1 MRVPVGGM
9 DQNNDPSG
17 KISFVNATATTTTYS
32 YIQFTEAK
40 QYKLTLL
47 CTSNPMSS
55 GTLSSHRMS
64 FFNITSNS
72 VIHDTL
78 VQNTTTQNTSLIFN
92 MQFIFTPTINN
103 AYTFVI
109 SPSVQNFNVYPIQEF
124 DLYIEEVFEQS
135 LDTYYFNSGA
145 LQSFKFENQSS
156 GNVAINLKNTITEWR
171 I

>member
-1 MRVPVGGM
+1 
-9 DQNNDPSG
+9 
-17 KISFVNATATTTTYS
+17 
-32 YIQFTEAK
+32 
-40 QYKLTLL
+40 
-47 CTSNPMSS
+47 MSS

-109 SPSVQNFNVYPIQEF
+109 SPSV
-124 DLYIEEVFEQS
+124 
-135 LDTYYFNSGA
+135 
-145 LQSFKFENQSS
+145 
-156 GNVAINLKNTITEWR
+156 
-171 I
+171 